1 MVSHV
6 DRGRVIKLVKD
17 IGWSNVCNMLNIHSS
32 TLSKDFFDGDPFLF
46 LNLFSDLKINNLESV
61 SDWILFYYG
70 DSDNIIML
78 HDSIIV
84 YDKST
89 GNLYLNSDVRK
100 FLLDGFKLEYYH
112 SGLVVKEWLSKT
124 YNLVL

>member
-1 MVSHV
+1 
-6 DRGRVIKLVKD
+6 
-17 IGWSNVCNMLNIHSS
+17 MLNIHSS

-46 LNLFSDLKINNLESV
+46 LNLFSDLKINNREAV

-112 SGLVVKEWLSKT
+112 VKEWLSKT